1 MQGHEK
7 EALHLMSTYLPK
19 ETGPG
24 SVYSEGGG
32 LYALGEHWAALGFVM
47 WKNASFWTCFVIV
60 DLAATC
66 LADMASDW
74 HFNNTHTH
82 TPV

>member
-1 MQGHEK
+1 VLQHIYLQELSCPIDRPTVASVVNLAVVECVLSKCNDVLWLDTQGHEK

-32 LYALGEHWAALGFVM
+32 LYALGE
-47 WKNASFWTCFVIV
+47 C
-60 DLAATC
+60 
-66 LADMASDW
+66 
-74 HFNNTHTH
+74 
-82 TPV
+82 

>member
-32 LYALGEHWAALGFVM
+32 LYALGEPRQFYDVLE
-47 WKNASFWTCFVIV
+47 
-60 DLAATC
+60 C
-66 LADMASDW
+66 LNSK
-74 HFNNTHTH
+74 HIFS
-82 TPV
+82 